1 MEGFEANFD
10 ECLKKLVD
18 LELKVTTLIN
28 NENEKSNSHNEA
40 KSIYIGDEPEEE
52 ENAVSF

>member
-10 ECLKKLVD
+10 ECLKKLAD